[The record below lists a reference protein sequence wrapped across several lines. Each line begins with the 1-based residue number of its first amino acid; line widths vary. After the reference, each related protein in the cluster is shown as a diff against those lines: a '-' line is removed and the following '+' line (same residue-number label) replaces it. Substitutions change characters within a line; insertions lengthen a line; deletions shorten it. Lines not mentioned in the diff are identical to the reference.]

1 MSFSYD
7 QVNLIDPYTK
17 EPLQMGKGYLF
28 NPASGDKYYINSGI
42 PVFLTE
48 NQMSGD
54 NLKYSRFYDK
64 ISRFYRI
71 SSVFYCWLKGTTEK
85 KVKSLYLDQLEIK
98 RGSEVLEV
106 SVGSA
111 DNLRHLNPD
120 ATCTGIDISFGMLT
134 MARRQLKRWKIK
146 ANLFQGEA
154 EHLPFAD
161 NSFDVVFHV
170 GGINFFNDRQKA
182 LAEMI
187 RVAKPGTK
195 LLVADETESMV
206 VNAYQKNPIAR
217 NLYQL
222 ADRDLSVPL
231 HLLPPGMKEIEVRY
245 FFEQKVYCLTFRKP
259 VENFGNVPA
268 PANKMTDYNVLK
280 YNRL

>member
-1 MSFSYD
+1 MNQSPEM
-7 QVNLIDPYTK
+7 VTLLDPYTK
-17 EPLQMGKGYLF
+17 DPLELGKGYYF
-28 NPASGDKYYINSGI
+28 NPVSGDKYYINNGI

-48 NQMSGD
+48 DQMTGD

-98 RGSEVLEV
+98 KGSKVLEV

-111 DNLRHLNPD
+111 DNLKHLQPE
-120 ATCTGIDISFGMLT
+120 ALYTGIDISFGMLT
-134 MARRQLKRWKIK
+134 MARWQLRRWKIK
-146 ANLFQGEA
+146 ADLFQGEA
-154 EHLPFAD
+154 EHLPFSD
-161 NSFDVVFHV
+161 NSFDVVYHV
-170 GGINFFNDRQKA
+170 GGINFFNDKQKA

-187 RVAKPGTK
+187 RVARPGTK

-206 VNAYQKNPIAR
+206 VNTYQKNPFTR

-222 ADRDLSVPL
+222 ADRDLSVPV
-231 HLLPPGMKEIEVRY
+231 HLLPAGMKEIEVRY
-245 FFEQKVYCLTFRKP
+245 FFDQKIYCLTFRKP
-259 VENFGNVPA
+259 PDYGNHA
-268 PANKMTDYNVLK
+268 EKTSTALSIQHS
-280 YNRL
+280 

>member
-1 MSFSYD
+1 MSFSYELL
-7 QVNLIDPYTK
+7 NLLDPYTK

-28 NPASGDKYYINSGI
+28 NPLSGEKYYINSGI

-48 NQMSGD
+48 NQMTGD
-54 NLKYSRFYDK
+54 NLKYSRFYDR

-85 KVKSLYLDQLEIK
+85 KVKSLYLDQLEINK
-98 RGSEVLEV
+98 GSMVLEV

-111 DNLRHLNPD
+111 DNLKHLIPD
-120 ATCTGIDISFGMLT
+120 ATYTGIDISFGMLT

-146 ANLFQGEA
+146 ASLCQGEA
-154 EHLPFAD
+154 EHLPFPD

-170 GGINFFNDRQKA
+170 GGINFFNDKHKA
-182 LAEMI
+182 LIEMI

-195 LLVADETESMV
+195 ILVADETESMV
-206 VNAYQKNPIAR
+206 VNTYQKNPFTR

-245 FFEQKVYCLTFRKP
+245 FFDQKVYCLTFRKP
-259 VENFGNVPA
+259 VNSGEKAENSGQ
-268 PANKMTDYNVLK
+268 
-280 YNRL
+280 